1 MKSYFLQV
9 KEVIQE
15 TTDTITITFW
25 HPLNEQIKYKA
36 GQFLTLIVPADEG
49 KKVRRSYSMSTSP
62 VTDTAVG
69 VSVKRVVGG
78 LVSNYLNDRVKAG
91 DFIEVIE
98 PMGHFYVEP
107 DAEKRREVVL
117 IGAGSGITPLFSM
130 AKTLLKAEPDTRVVL
145 YYGNRQESSIIF
157 KSALDELEKSYRD
170 RFSVRHIL
178 SQPSITWVGEKGRIS
193 QGGLIHFLKDHQINI
208 PQAEYFLCG
217 PVPMMDDVLR
227 VMDLYEVPAS
237 QIHQEK
243 FNAPMLGEEAV
254 AAAEVPGSQ
263 AYTVTIQ
270 YEGDTHAVLVEPHQT
285 ILEAALALDIDLP
298 YSCQA
303 GMCTACLGRCTQGK
317 VTMDEEDG
325 LTEKEIQAGY
335 ILTCVARPASADV
348 VLEIE

>member
-15 TTDTITITFW
+15 TSDTITITFW

-36 GQFLTLIVPADEG
+36 GQFLTLIVPAEEG

-69 VSVKRVVGG
+69 VSVKRVAGG

-91 DFIEVIE
+91 DFIEVVE

-107 DAEKRREVVL
+107 DPAVHREVVL

-130 AKTLLKAEPDTRVVL
+130 AKTLLKGEPTTRVVL
-145 YYGNRQESSIIF
+145 FYGNRQETSIIF
-157 KSALDELEKSYRD
+157 RSALAELEKSFGD
-170 RFSVRHIL
+170 RFVVKHIL
-178 SQPSITWVGEKGRIS
+178 SQPSATWVGEKGRIT
-193 QGGLIHFLKDHQINI
+193 QQGLIHFLKDQHINI
-208 PQAEYFLCG
+208 PKAEYYLCG
-217 PVPMMDDVLR
+217 PVLMMEDVLR
-227 VMDLYEVPAS
+227 VMDLYEVPPG

-254 AAAEVPGSQ
+254 AADVTGSQ
-263 AYTVTIQ
+263 AHTVTIK
-270 YEGDTHAVLVEPHQT
+270 YEGETHAVLVEPHQT

-317 VTMDEEDG
+317 VSMDEEDG
-325 LTEKEIQAGY
+325 LTEKEILDGY